1 MSALTYGAIRDVRA
15 DDSRTIERVAQL
27 HVELLSFGPLAAFG
41 PRLVREF
48 GYRLPMHVGLLQLSV
63 YEAEGEIGGFIAITA
78 DPESLHKNAV
88 GRHWPQL
95 ILLMGA
101 SLVESPRRLHD
112 LARAVRIWRSR
123 APEPEGGPVGLGEV
137 AAIAV
142 RPEFAGIQFVRDHRV
157 RVSEAL
163 LDHAIAA
170 FRRQHLSRM
179 RGLLDADNPAPQL
192 LYGRRGARFRHF
204 TQAGVPMVEA
214 TLDLRQA

>member
-1 MSALTYGAIRDVRA
+1 MSALTYGVIREA
-15 DDSRTIERVAQL
+15 SANDSRMLARVAQM
-27 HVELLSFGPLAAFG
+27 HVDLLGFGPLAAFG

-48 GYRLPMHVGLLQLSV
+48 GYRLPMRAGLLQLFV
-63 YEAEGEIGGFIAITA
+63 YEAEGEIGGFIAITR
-78 DPESLHKNAV
+78 DPETLHKNAV
-88 GRHWPQL
+88 GRHWPHL
-95 ILLMGA
+95 SALLVT
-101 SLVESPRRLHD
+101 SLVESPRRLRD

-123 APEPEGGPVGLGEV
+123 APEPEGGSVGLGEV

-142 RPEFAGIQFVRDHRV
+142 RPEFAGIQFVRQHKV

-170 FRRQHLSRM
+170 FRRQHLTRL

-204 TQAGVPMVEA
+204 TQAGVEMVEA
-214 TLDLRQA
+214 TLDLLDA